1 MEVSIQVPKE
11 SALLV
16 HATAVDEVGLG
27 DVWRAVG
34 EGAVVPVGIGMTWR
48 LESVGPEGIG
58 TTWRLVNPVAIV
70 PVADGPRPKQMVSRD
85 TVADYKASVLPYEMR
100 VPRYGLQL

>member
-27 DVWRAVG
+27 DVWRVVG
-34 EGAVVPVGIGMTWR
+34 EGAVVPVGIGMTWRLESVGPEGIGMTWR

-85 TVADYKASVLPYEMR
+85 TVADYKAS
-100 VPRYGLQL
+100 